1 MARITSLTPADL
13 SGSASSVYETILGEY
28 GPYGNMLAA
37 FAHRPPALEHIF
49 SYLLQSKRDALIS
62 KRHLEIALLTASQSH
77 ACHYC
82 VSHHAPRLIEEGLS
96 QEAVDRILEDDVP
109 GFDELDTLVRDYA
122 KQVTLDAARVS
133 SEMFSALRSHFSEE
147 QVVELTIRIALC
159 SFFKRF
165 NEALDI
171 QVEDGVALELPAAHP
186 VGAAG

>member
-13 SGSASSVYETILGEY
+13 SGPASSVYATILGEY

-49 SYLLQSKRDALIS
+49 SYLLQSKRDGLIS
-62 KRHLEIALLTASQSH
+62 KRHLEIALLTASRAH

-96 QEAVDRILEDDVP
+96 QAAVDDILQDEVP
-109 GFDELDTLVRDYA
+109 GFDALDTLVRDYA
-122 KQVTLDAARVS
+122 RQVTLDAARVS
-133 SEMFSALRSHFSEE
+133 PEQFAALRAHFSEA

-171 QVEDGVALELPAAHP
+171 HVEDGVALELPATEPLGLAD
-186 VGAAG
+186 